1 MSDRCKGMLVP
12 GSLWTNDFS
21 NEEGNRRRP
30 GRCAVRG
37 RREASGALLRQGNAL
52 LLVGPK
58 GRDRFPKAGILRDV
72 SAAEALQLW
81 GLSIPKSACAHVL
94 RHTT

>member
-1 MSDRCKGMLVP
+1 MNRAKG
-12 GSLWTNDFS
+12 T
-21 NEEGNRRRP
+21 
-30 GRCAVRG
+30 
-37 RREASGALLRQGNAL
+37 LLRQGNAL

-81 GLSIPKSACAHVL
+81 GLAIPKTTSAHVL
-94 RHTT
+94 RHTA